1 MKKTKTHLEF
11 YRNLFTLSDF
21 IVSLGFRSKVFT
33 CRSIN
38 VSKNSSTS
46 DIQLS
51 AVQKPQFP
59 KTARKLD
66 I

>member
-21 IVSLGFRSKVFT
+21 TVSLGFRSKVFI
-33 CRSIN
+33 CMSIN
-38 VSKNSSTS
+38 VSKNSSIS

>member
-1 MKKTKTHLEF
+1 MKKTKTQLEF

-21 IVSLGFRSKVFT
+21 TVSLSFRSKVFI
-33 CRSIN
+33 CMSIN
-38 VSKNSSTS
+38 ASKNSSIS

-51 AVQKPQFP
+51 AVQKSQFP